1 MYVGDTLG
9 MEFLFYKII
18 KKCCKIDSE
27 ICNYLSVIEDFIVDE
42 NDLKRI
48 QDWHVDKVICACQFH
63 KIILKD

>member
-1 MYVGDTLG
+1 MYVGDTLS
-9 MEFLFYKII
+9 MEFLSYKII

-48 QDWHVDKVICACQFH
+48 QD
-63 KIILKD
+63 

>member
-27 ICNYLSVIEDFIVDE
+27 ICYYLSVIEDFIVDE

-48 QDWHVDKVICACQFH
+48 QD
-63 KIILKD
+63 